1 MFPRSQVISIVTSGR
16 ASEPS
21 FYLGCCRG
29 DSLSWQSVA
38 GRKGECAM
46 GPYDGLT
53 PEERA
58 RITEIQD
65 FLIDR
70 YVEQKEA
77 QERGDDAR
85 AKEIAREIKELQRE
99 KEEIKEWAAT

>member
-1 MFPRSQVISIVTSGR
+1 
-16 ASEPS
+16 
-21 FYLGCCRG
+21 
-29 DSLSWQSVA
+29 
-38 GRKGECAM
+38 M
-46 GPYDGLT
+46 GQYDGLT

-77 QERGDDAR
+77 LEQGDDTR
-85 AKEIAREIKELQRE
+85 VKEIASEIKELQRE

>member
-1 MFPRSQVISIVTSGR
+1 
-16 ASEPS
+16 
-21 FYLGCCRG
+21 
-29 DSLSWQSVA
+29 
-38 GRKGECAM
+38 M
-46 GPYDGLT
+46 GQYDGLT

-58 RITEIQD
+58 RIAEIQD

-77 QERGDDAR
+77 LEKGDAAR
-85 AKEIAREIKELQRE
+85 AKVIALEIRELQRE

>member
-1 MFPRSQVISIVTSGR
+1 
-16 ASEPS
+16 
-21 FYLGCCRG
+21 
-29 DSLSWQSVA
+29 
-38 GRKGECAM
+38 M
-46 GPYDGLT
+46 GQYDGLT

-65 FLIDR
+65 FLLER

-77 QERGDDAR
+77 LERGDGAR
-85 AKEIAREIKELQRE
+85 VKEIALEIKGLERE